1 MEKRKIHGNING
13 IKNITLEAIEALY
26 DIKVQGF
33 ADIELLEAMTKF
45 SAEISREISVYIARD
60 GRIVNISI
68 GEINKVEMPQ
78 VRVVRNLDRLCGVR
92 CIHTHPSGDPRL
104 SSVDIATLHTA
115 KLDAIASLGIY
126 EGKPSQMFV
135 GFIGENTEETPNAS
149 LIYGPISP
157 SRIPHKLLLN
167 EIYLADERLKRT
179 AIENEAAKVE
189 RAVLAGIDSGKALG
203 YDPIEELE
211 SLAQTAGAEVVGRF
225 VQRAKQIDKATYLGS
240 GKIEELALF
249 VRENNA
255 DVIIFDDELSAIQ
268 IKNIEDITGTKVIDR
283 TTLILDIFAARATSR
298 EGKLQVELAQQKYRL
313 PRLLGF
319 GTSMSRLGG
328 GIGTRGPGEK
338 KLEIDRRRIHRRI
351 FELEQELEQVKKQ
364 RDLRR
369 KKRESSSI
377 PLVSLVGY
385 TNAGKSTLL
394 NALSG
399 SDEYVADQLFA
410 TLDPV
415 VRKITL
421 SNGSEILLSDT
432 VGFINK
438 LPHELVHAFRST
450 LEEVTNSDLI
460 LHVIDASSDYC
471 AKQMEV
477 VNEVLAD
484 LQAAHIPQILV
495 RNKLD
500 IIKAHDEESCTGKVS
515 VDISAL
521 KKIGLDTLL
530 KKIEEMLFGENNSI
544 ELIIP
549 YNRYD
554 VVAYIRE
561 NGVVVE
567 EDHTEDGTRL
577 KAIVNGAVAGKIKS
591 MLGAVNV

>member
-1 MEKRKIHGNING
+1 M
-13 IKNITLEAIEALY
+13 
-26 DIKVQGF
+26 
-33 ADIELLEAMTKF
+33 
-45 SAEISREISVYIARD
+45 
-60 GRIVNISI
+60 
-68 GEINKVEMPQ
+68 
-78 VRVVRNLDRLCGVR
+78 
-92 CIHTHPSGDPRL
+92 
-104 SSVDIATLHTA
+104 
-115 KLDAIASLGIY
+115 
-126 EGKPSQMFV
+126 
-135 GFIGENTEETPNAS
+135 
-149 LIYGPISP
+149 
-157 SRIPHKLLLN
+157 
-167 EIYLADERLKRT
+167 KRT

-369 KKRESSSI
+369 KSVRAAVFR
-377 PLVSLVGY
+377 LCALGY

-399 SDEYVADQLFA
+399 SDEYVADHCSLRL
-410 TLDPV
+410 TL
-415 VRKITL
+415 L
-421 SNGSEILLSDT
+421 
-432 VGFINK
+432 
-438 LPHELVHAFRST
+438 
-450 LEEVTNSDLI
+450 
-460 LHVIDASSDYC
+460 C
-471 AKQMEV
+471 AKSHCLM
-477 VNEVLAD
+477 
-484 LQAAHIPQILV
+484 
-495 RNKLD
+495 
-500 IIKAHDEESCTGKVS
+500 
-515 VDISAL
+515 
-521 KKIGLDTLL
+521 GLRY
-530 KKIEEMLFGENNSI
+530 SI
-544 ELIIP
+544 
-549 YNRYD
+549 
-554 VVAYIRE
+554 
-561 NGVVVE
+561 
-567 EDHTEDGTRL
+567 
-577 KAIVNGAVAGKIKS
+577 
-591 MLGAVNV
+591 